1 MRLETCEDETCDNL
15 STMATVHLHMISQ
28 HTKMIRMNLAV
39 RYDGAKMRKNE
50 IQQQQQQQQPYNLTT
65 LQPYNLTTF
74 IYNLTTLQR
83 ESMTSACVCVCVFVC
98 VCVHPLEFTNVEVR
112 VLSK

>member
-15 STMATVHLHMISQ
+15 STMATVHLHMSSQ

-50 IQQQQQQQQPYNLTT
+50 IQQQQQQQQQQQPYNLATLQPYNLTT
-65 LQPYNLTTF
+65 LQPLY
-74 IYNLTTLQR
+74 TTLQ
-83 ESMTSACVCVCVFVC
+83 
-98 VCVHPLEFTNVEVR
+98 LYNVN
-112 VLSK
+112 L

>member
-15 STMATVHLHMISQ
+15 STMATVHLHMSSQ

-50 IQQQQQQQQPYNLTT
+50 IQQQQPQQPYNLTT
-65 LQPYNLTTF
+65 LQPYNLYIQPYNFTT
-74 IYNLTTLQR
+74 
-83 ESMTSACVCVCVFVC
+83 
-98 VCVHPLEFTNVEVR
+98 
-112 VLSK
+112 